1 MLQTIPTGY
10 FREEDDFNTRRKCID
25 NAPLNTSQFC
35 TTHGG
40 YCPLL
45 REVDVDMSGL
55 PCEDNSRANFK
66 RKFLQ
71 GGKFGSCYLVWAKQH
86 RHMRTPLLILE
97 NTPDIKANE
106 ILELLGGEYRMLQ
119 LFVEPWHAGDRVEYS
134 LTWSAHSGRIPTFRK
149 TSAKFVH
156 RQSMK
161 LLTGQDKLGALAW
174 PVTKSVASNLGTTV
188 MPSID
193 PQ

>member
-1 MLQTIPTGY
+1 MIPSMMSCNCHHYNKLNWSHWQNTEGRTTGWDLLNERERNVVLEYDKKYMEKYGQSPQSDETLIY
-10 FREEDDFNTRRKCID
+10 FT
-25 NAPLNTSQFC
+25 
-35 TTHGG
+35 
-40 YCPLL
+40 
-45 REVDVDMSGL
+45 
-55 PCEDNSRANFK
+55 
-66 RKFLQ
+66 
-71 GGKFGSCYLVWAKQH
+71 
-86 RHMRTPLLILE
+86 
-97 NTPDIKANE
+97 
-106 ILELLGGEYRMLQ
+106 
-119 LFVEPWHAGDRVEYS
+119 GDRVEYS

-193 PQ
+193 PQRSDFLAGNSMHLANCSIVLLVGLSCFGYKW